1 MVRKQEPVQEDNLL
15 YDLSE
20 NSQPSVKVVTM
31 GDAEEYYE
39 DLGLEYNVDY
49 TVDKEKEDKKDED
62 KELVKENL
70 EKEDVLDTIK
80 KVREEDD
87 EEEEEKEE
95 DNLFDLIDSMYEE
108 KE

>member
-1 MVRKQEPVQEDNLL
+1 MVRKEEPVQEDNLL

-20 NSQPSVKVVTM
+20 DSQPSVKVVTM
-31 GDAEEYYE
+31 GDAEEYYN

-49 TVDKEKEDKKDED
+49 TVDKKEEKEEE

-70 EKEDVLDTIK
+70 EKEEDLKNVK
-80 KVREEDD
+80 KVVEEDD
-87 EEEEEKEE
+87 EEKEE
-95 DNLFDLIDSMYEE
+95 DNLFDLIDSMYED